1 VQAIGL
7 PKSRA
12 MPCTTPKNPITKPAA
27 TTYNQILHTFMNKL
41 LPIVAIV
48 GQPNAGK
55 SSLMNKIGKQPLAI
69 TSDVSG
75 TTRDRQYLDTSW
87 NGVDFTLVD
96 TAGLSLN
103 PADELE
109 LSFLKQIEVAL
120 AEATAIILVAD
131 GKEPARAMDQNILKK
146 FRSIKKPT
154 VLAINKLDSSKQ
166 WEEKLAEFRSLG
178 IKNLFPV
185 SALSGRGIGDM
196 LDKIVE
202 VLPVGEGLKPSPT
215 DDNTPIAISI
225 VGKPNVGKS
234 SIFNKILDEERV
246 VVSPIAGTTRA
257 AIDSDITIDG
267 QKYTFIDTAGLKK
280 KEHRQAEPDVF
291 AGFQTFKS
299 IRRSDVCFFVIDAA
313 QEITKQDQSVANEI
327 INMQKGCIILANKCD
342 LLQSSLSPM
351 QRGGRAG
358 EGVKGG
364 GRINDIGKSN
374 DDHYQTTR
382 DYISHHFPFLWTC
395 PLFFVS
401 GLTGDGLKEAV
412 DAIKPIFERRHKT
425 IEPEA
430 LKEFLQNVLKKNP
443 PKLLR
448 DQKKPK
454 VFGLKQIAANPP
466 MFELLVNHSGAI
478 SSQFRKFLEN
488 SITKYLDFYGTPITL
503 KLRGKDKS

>member
-1 VQAIGL
+1 M
-7 PKSRA
+7 KS
-12 MPCTTPKNPITKPAA
+12 
-27 TTYNQILHTFMNKL
+27 

-69 TSDVSG
+69 TSDVAG
-75 TTRDRQYLDTSW
+75 TTRDRQYLDTAW
-87 NGVDFTLVD
+87 NGVHFTLVD

-103 PADELE
+103 PADQLE

-120 AEATAIILVAD
+120 AEASAIILVAD
-131 GKEPARAMDQNILKK
+131 GKEPARAIDQQILKK

-185 SALSGRGIGDM
+185 SALSGRGIGDL
-196 LDKIVE
+196 LDKVVE
-202 VLPVGEGLKPSPT
+202 LLPPGEENS
-215 DDNTPIAISI
+215 DDESDADNQKIAVSI

-267 QKYTFIDTAGLKK
+267 VDYTFIDTAGLKK
-280 KEHRQAEPDVF
+280 KEHRQAEPDIF
-291 AGFQTFKS
+291 SGFQTFKS
-299 IRRSDVCFFVIDAA
+299 IRRADICFFVIDASE
-313 QEITKQDQSVANEI
+313 EITKQDQSVANEI
-327 INMQKGCIILANKCD
+327 MNMQKGCIILANKCD
-342 LLQSSLSPM
+342 LLSKEKA
-351 QRGGRAG
+351 AG
-358 EGVKGG
+358 TL
-364 GRINDIGKSN
+364 GKNSKLVEKDR
-374 DDHYQTTR
+374 DDQYQTTR
-382 DYISHHFPFLWTC
+382 DYISHHFPFLWMC

-401 GLTGDGLKEAV
+401 GLTGEDLTEAV
-412 DAIKPIFERRHKT
+412 NAIKPIYDRRHKM
-425 IEPEA
+425 IEA
-430 LKEFLQNVLKKNP
+430 DVLKDFLKKVMLKNP

-454 VFGLKQIAANPP
+454 VLGLKQVETNPP
-466 MFELLVNHSGAI
+466 MFELLVNHPAAI

-488 SITKYLDFYGTPITL
+488 SIMKFMDFYGTPITL
-503 KLRGKDKS
+503 RIRGKDKA

>member
-1 VQAIGL
+1 
-7 PKSRA
+7 
-12 MPCTTPKNPITKPAA
+12 MKN
-27 TTYNQILHTFMNKL
+27 

-69 TSDVSG
+69 TSDVAG

-87 NGVDFTLVD
+87 NGAEFTMVD
-96 TAGLSLN
+96 TAGLSLDSN
-103 PADELE
+103 QGME
-109 LSFLKQIEVAL
+109 LSMNKQIEVAL
-120 AEATAIILVAD
+120 KEAAAIILVAD
-131 GKEPARAMDQNILKK
+131 GKEPARAIGQDILKK
-146 FRSIKKPT
+146 FRFLKKPT
-154 VLAINKLDSSKQ
+154 ILAINKLDSSKL

-196 LDKIVE
+196 LDKLVE
-202 VLPVGEGLKPSPT
+202 ILPVAEATGLHNQDNGGQWPPLQEGK
-215 DDNTPIAISI
+215 IAVSI

-234 SIFNKILDEERV
+234 SIFNKILDEDRV
-246 VVSPIAGTTRA
+246 VVSPVAGTTRA

-267 QKYTFIDTAGLKK
+267 QEYTFIDTAGLKK

-299 IRRSDVCFFVIDAA
+299 IRRSDVCFFVIDAT

-327 INMQKGCIILANKCD
+327 INLQKGCIILANKCD
-342 LLQSSLSPM
+342 LLQFSLSPM

-358 EGVKGG
+358 EGAKGV
-364 GRINDIGKSN
+364 GRINDIGKPN
-374 DDHYQTTR
+374 DDQYQTTR

-401 GLTGDGLKEAV
+401 GLTGDGLNEAINS
-412 DAIKPIFERRHKT
+412 IKPIFERRHKT
-425 IEPEA
+425 IPAEE
-430 LKEFLQNVLKKNP
+430 LKDFLKKVMLKNP

-454 VFGLKQIAANPP
+454 VLGLKQLAANPP
-466 MFELLVNHSGAI
+466 MFELLVNHPAAI

-488 SITKYLDFYGTPITL
+488 SIIKFLDFYGTPITL
-503 KLRGKDKS
+503 KLKGKDKS

>member
-1 VQAIGL
+1 
-7 PKSRA
+7 
-12 MPCTTPKNPITKPAA
+12 MFPCLND
-27 TTYNQILHTFMNKL
+27 HMNKT

-55 SSLMNKIGKQPLAI
+55 SSLMNKIGKQSLAI
-69 TSDVSG
+69 TSDVAG

-87 NGVDFTLVD
+87 NGRDFTLVD
-96 TAGLSLN
+96 TAGLSL
-103 PADELE
+103 DFGSGLE
-109 LSFLKQIEVAL
+109 LSMRKQIEVAL
-120 AEATAIILVAD
+120 DEAVAVILVAD
-131 GKEPARAMDQNILKK
+131 GKEPARALEQSVLKK
-146 FRSIKKPT
+146 FRQIKKP
-154 VLAINKLDSSKQ
+154 VFLAVNKLDSSRQ

-196 LDKIVE
+196 LDELVE
-202 VLPVGEGLKPSPT
+202 VLPVTQDTGLPST
-215 DDNTPIAISI
+215 DEARTIAVSI

-246 VVSPIAGTTRA
+246 VVSPVAGTTRA
-257 AIDSDITIDG
+257 AIDSGIIIDN
-267 QKYTFIDTAGLKK
+267 QNYTFIDTAGLKK

-299 IRRSDVCFFVIDAA
+299 IRRSDVCFFVIDASS
-313 QEITKQDQSVANEI
+313 EITKQDQSVANEI

-342 LLQSSLSPM
+342 LLKASPSPM
-351 QRGGRAG
+351 QRGGKVRG
-358 EGVKGG
+358 S
-364 GRINDIGKSN
+364 GRINDVGKSN

-382 DYISHHFPFLWTC
+382 DYISHHFPFLWMC

-412 DAIKPIFERRHKT
+412 DSIKPIFDRRHKT
-425 IEPEA
+425 IPA
-430 LKEFLQNVLKKNP
+430 DDLKVFLKKVMLKNP

-454 VFGLKQIAANPP
+454 VTGLRQIADNPP
-466 MFELLVNHSGAI
+466 MFELLVNHPAAI

-488 SITKYLDFYGTPITL
+488 SITKFLDFYGTPITL
-503 KLRGKDKS
+503 KLKGKDKK

>member
-1 VQAIGL
+1 
-7 PKSRA
+7 
-12 MPCTTPKNPITKPAA
+12 
-27 TTYNQILHTFMNKL
+27 MNKL

-120 AEATAIILVAD
+120 AEASAIILVAD
-131 GKEPARAMDQNILKK
+131 GKEPARALDQNILKK

-166 WEEKLAEFRSLG
+166 WEEKLVEFRSLG
-178 IKNLFPV
+178 IKNLFPI

-196 LDKIVE
+196 LDKIVG
-202 VLPVGEGLKPSPT
+202 VLPVGNGRDHSLPDDDHT
-215 DDNTPIAISI
+215 DSIAVSI

-246 VVSPIAGTTRA
+246 VVSPVAGTTRA
-257 AIDSDITIDG
+257 AIDSDINISGVD
-267 QKYTFIDTAGLKK
+267 YTFIDTAGLKK
-280 KEHRQAEPDVF
+280 KEYRQEQPDVF

-342 LLQSSLSPM
+342 LLSDSPLPL
-351 QRGGRAG
+351 G
-358 EGVKGG
+358 EGLGVRVQKQA
-364 GRINDIGKSN
+364 

-412 DAIKPIFERRHKT
+412 DSIKPIFDRRHKT
-425 IEPEA
+425 ISA
-430 LKEFLQNVLKKNP
+430 DDLKEFLKKVMLKNP

-454 VFGLKQIAANPP
+454 VLGLKQIATNPP
-466 MFELLVNHSGAI
+466 MFELLVNHPAAI

-488 SITKYLDFYGTPITL
+488 SITKFLDFYGTPITL
-503 KLRGKDKS
+503 KLKGKDKS